1 MSDEVLLVEKTDH
14 VAVLTLNRPHKLNAL
29 NAELRDAMQDA
40 VASVKTDDDVR
51 AVIFTGAGR
60 GFCSGADLT
69 GGGGGVS
76 LPPTQS
82 DHLDDLGWVGRQAL
96 AVYGLDKPVIGA
108 VNGVAAGAG
117 MSLALAC
124 DMRVGSEKARFKTVF
139 IERNLSPDSGMSFF
153 LPRIV
158 GYSRAADLI
167 YTSRAVEADEAHR
180 IGLLDRLVDHDDL
193 FGARGRTRGA
203 DGGLAAAGATGLE
216 TGAAAQRGVRP
227 RRGVALRADESL
239 VRQPG
244 GERSQGVSRGVP
256 GEAQAQVHGY
266 LIRVRRAKPRFDPV
280 RLRGVI
286 GARLAALVSRSK
298 SFDTAELG
306 ATRLRRRL
314 RSHQVHAERVV
325 TLVNQSLQLYIV
337 ANDENYA
344 LAA

>member
-29 NAELRDAMQDA
+29 NADLRDAMQDA
-40 VASVKTDDDVR
+40 VAGVKTDDDVR

-193 FGARGRTRGA
+193 LERAVELALQMAAWPPLALRVSKRVLQHNVECDLDAALRYELTSLSYGNRAVNDRQES
-203 DGGLAAAGATGLE
+203 LAAFRE
-216 TGAAAQRGVRP
+216 KR
-227 RRGVALRADESL
+227 
-239 VRQPG
+239 
-244 GERSQGVSRGVP
+244 
-256 GEAQAQVHGY
+256 
-266 LIRVRRAKPRFDPV
+266 KPRFT
-280 RLRGVI
+280 G
-286 GARLAALVSRSK
+286 
-298 SFDTAELG
+298 T
-306 ATRLRRRL
+306 
-314 RSHQVHAERVV
+314 
-325 TLVNQSLQLYIV
+325 
-337 ANDENYA
+337 
-344 LAA
+344 